1 VFDYYS
7 YVAGFVRNRCS
18 NTILAH
24 PVSFETSYLFCGS
37 APQHSLWVIEE
48 TFIERQIMKL
58 TSLKFCALFVAGL
71 VVACFQDLRAQEML
85 SPIALWP
92 GTPPGRVAAK
102 GEERDTTDEKG
113 GKVAG
118 KSVIRLGDVSTP
130 TLTIYKP
137 PADKNSGTAV
147 LVCPGGGYNIL
158 AMDLEGTE
166 VCEWLNSIG
175 ITAGLLK
182 YRVPKSEGEPRPI
195 EALQDA
201 QRAMSLLRG
210 RADELRVDA
219 KRIGVLGFSAGGHL
233 SARLSTNYAKR
244 AYGSVD
250 GKDDVACKPDFA
262 VLVYP
267 AYLIHKEAETE
278 LPVDGQTPPM
288 FLTMAADDPVDAD
301 NVLKFSLVLK
311 HAKVPVEL
319 HLYPRG
325 GHGFGL
331 RRTEAVC
338 TQWPDRAA
346 EWMRAQG
353 WIK

>member
-1 VFDYYS
+1 
-7 YVAGFVRNRCS
+7 
-18 NTILAH
+18 
-24 PVSFETSYLFCGS
+24 
-37 APQHSLWVIEE
+37 
-48 TFIERQIMKL
+48 MKS
-58 TSLKFCALFVAGL
+58 TSLKFLMMVWAGAMTTCL
-71 VVACFQDLRAQEML
+71 QELRAQEIL
-85 SPIALWP
+85 PAIALWP
-92 GTPPGRVAAK
+92 ATPPGRVAAK
-102 GEERDTTDEKG
+102 GEEKDTTDAKG

-118 KSVIRLGDVSTP
+118 KSVIRLGNVSSP

-137 PADKNSGTAV
+137 AADNNSGTAV

-166 VCEWLNSIG
+166 VCDWLNSIG
-175 ITAGLLK
+175 VTAGLLK
-182 YRVPKSEGEPRPI
+182 YRVPKSEGDPRPI

-210 RADELRVDA
+210 RAEELGLDV

-244 AYGSVD
+244 AYESID
-250 GKDDVACKPDFA
+250 DKDQVACKPDFA

-267 AYLIHKEAETE
+267 AYLIHKEAEQE
-278 LPVDGQTPPM
+278 LPVDAQTPPM

-301 NVLKFSLVLK
+301 NVLKFSLALK

-331 RRTEAVC
+331 RRTKAAC
-338 TQWPDRAA
+338 TEWPDRAA
-346 EWMRAQG
+346 EWMHVQG

>member
-1 VFDYYS
+1 LKL
-7 YVAGFVRNRCS
+7 FV
-18 NTILAH
+18 L
-24 PVSFETSYLFCGS
+24 V
-37 APQHSLWVIEE
+37 
-48 TFIERQIMKL
+48 
-58 TSLKFCALFVAGL
+58 VAGL
-71 VVACFQDLRAQEML
+71 ISAGVETLRGQEIL
-85 SPIALWP
+85 QQIALWP
-92 GTPPGRVAAK
+92 GTPPGRIAAK
-102 GEERDTTDEKG
+102 GEEKDTTDEKG

-118 KSVIRLGDVSTP
+118 KSVIRLGNVSSP

-137 PADKNSGTAV
+137 AADKNSGTAV

-166 VCEWLNSIG
+166 VCEWLNTLG
-175 ITAGLLK
+175 VTAGLLK
-182 YRVPKSEGEPRPI
+182 YRVPKSEGDPRPI

-210 RADELRVDA
+210 RAEGLRVDA

-233 SARLSTNYAKR
+233 SARLSTNYSKR
-244 AYGSVD
+244 SYEPI
-250 GKDDVACKPDFA
+250 DDLDQVACKPDFA

-267 AYLIHKEAETE
+267 GYLIHKDAEQE
-278 LPVDGQTPPM
+278 LPVDAQTPPM

-331 RRTEAVC
+331 RRTDAAC

-346 EWMRAQG
+346 EWMRTQG
-353 WIK
+353 WLK

>member
-1 VFDYYS
+1 
-7 YVAGFVRNRCS
+7 
-18 NTILAH
+18 
-24 PVSFETSYLFCGS
+24 
-37 APQHSLWVIEE
+37 
-48 TFIERQIMKL
+48 MKF
-58 TSLKFCALFVAGL
+58 TSLKLFVLIVAGL
-71 VVACFQDLRAQEML
+71 ISASVEELRGQEIL
-85 SPIALWP
+85 QQIALWP
-92 GTPPGRVAAK
+92 GTPPGRIAAK
-102 GEERDTTDEKG
+102 GEEKDTTDEKG

-118 KSVIRLGDVSTP
+118 KSVIRLGNVSSP

-137 PADKNSGTAV
+137 AADKNSGTAV

-166 VCEWLNSIG
+166 VCEWLNTLG
-175 ITAGLLK
+175 VTAGLLK
-182 YRVPKSEGEPRPI
+182 YRVPKAEGDPRPI

-210 RADELRVDA
+210 RAEGLRVDA

-233 SARLSTNYAKR
+233 SARLSTNYSKR
-244 AYGSVD
+244 SYESMD
-250 GKDDVACKPDFA
+250 EFDQVACKPDFA

-267 AYLIHKEAETE
+267 GYLIHKDAEQE
-278 LPVDGQTPPM
+278 LPVDAQTPPM

-331 RRTEAVC
+331 RRTEAAC
-338 TQWPDRAA
+338 TQWPDRVA

-353 WIK
+353 WVK

>member
-1 VFDYYS
+1 
-7 YVAGFVRNRCS
+7 
-18 NTILAH
+18 
-24 PVSFETSYLFCGS
+24 
-37 APQHSLWVIEE
+37 
-48 TFIERQIMKL
+48 
-58 TSLKFCALFVAGL
+58 
-71 VVACFQDLRAQEML
+71 
-85 SPIALWP
+85 
-92 GTPPGRVAAK
+92 
-102 GEERDTTDEKG
+102 
-113 GKVAG
+113 
-118 KSVIRLGDVSTP
+118 
-130 TLTIYKP
+130 
-137 PADKNSGTAV
+137 
-147 LVCPGGGYNIL
+147 
-158 AMDLEGTE
+158 
-166 VCEWLNSIG
+166 WLNTLG
-175 ITAGLLK
+175 VTAGLLK
-182 YRVPKSEGEPRPI
+182 YRVPKSEGDPRPI

-210 RADELRVDA
+210 RAEELRVDA

-244 AYGSVD
+244 AYNSI
-250 GKDDVACKPDFA
+250 DDRDQIACKPDFA

-267 AYLIHKEAETE
+267 AYLIQKEAEEE
-278 LPVDGQTPPM
+278 LPVDAQTPPM

-301 NVLKFSLVLK
+301 NVLKFSLTLK

-331 RRTEAVC
+331 RRTDAAC

>member
-1 VFDYYS
+1 
-7 YVAGFVRNRCS
+7 
-18 NTILAH
+18 
-24 PVSFETSYLFCGS
+24 
-37 APQHSLWVIEE
+37 
-48 TFIERQIMKL
+48 MKFA
-58 TSLKFCALFVAGL
+58 SLKFLILVVAGL
-71 VVACFQDLRAQEML
+71 LTAGVDALRGQEIL
-85 SPIALWP
+85 PPIALWP
-92 GTPPGRVAAK
+92 GTPPGRIAAK
-102 GEERDTTDEKG
+102 GEEKDTTDAKG

-118 KSVIRLGDVSTP
+118 KSVIRLGNVSSP

-137 PADKNSGTAV
+137 AAEKNSGTAV
-147 LVCPGGGYNIL
+147 LVCPGGGYHIL

-166 VCEWLNSIG
+166 VCEWLNTLG
-175 ITAGLLK
+175 VTAGLLK
-182 YRVPKSEGEPRPI
+182 YRVPKSEGDPRPI

-210 RADELRVDA
+210 RAEELRVDA

-244 AYGSVD
+244 AYDSVD
-250 GKDDVACKPDFA
+250 DKDQVACKPDFA

-267 AYLIHKEAETE
+267 AYLIGKEAEEE
-278 LPVDGQTPPM
+278 LPVDAQTPPM

-301 NVLKFSLVLK
+301 NVLKFSLTLK

-325 GHGFGL
+325 GHGFGS
-331 RRTEAVC
+331 RRTEAAC

-353 WIK
+353 WVK

>member
-1 VFDYYS
+1 
-7 YVAGFVRNRCS
+7 
-18 NTILAH
+18 
-24 PVSFETSYLFCGS
+24 
-37 APQHSLWVIEE
+37 
-48 TFIERQIMKL
+48 MKL
-58 TSLKFCALFVAGL
+58 GNLKFLML
-71 VVACFQDLRAQEML
+71 VWAAFILMGFEDLRSQEVL
-85 SPIALWP
+85 PPVALWT
-92 GTPPGRVAAK
+92 GNPPGRVGAK
-102 GEERDTTDEKG
+102 GEEKDTTDEKG

-118 KSVIRLGDVSTP
+118 KSVIRLGNVSSP

-137 PADKNSGTAV
+137 PVDKNGGVAV

-175 ITAGLLK
+175 VTAGLLK
-182 YRVPKSEGEPRPI
+182 YRVPKAEGDPRPI

-201 QRAMSLLRG
+201 QRAMSLLRS
-210 RADELRVDA
+210 RAEELRIDP

-233 SARLSTNYAKR
+233 SARLSTNYATR
-244 AYGSVD
+244 AYQTVD
-250 GKDDVACKPDFA
+250 DKDEVACKPDFA

-278 LPVDGQTPPM
+278 LPVNAQTPPM

-301 NVLKFSLVLK
+301 NVLKFSLALK

-325 GHGFGL
+325 GHGYGL
-331 RRTEAVC
+331 RRTEAAC
-338 TQWPDRAA
+338 THWPDRV
-346 EWMRAQG
+346 EDWMRAQG
-353 WIK
+353 WLK

>member
-1 VFDYYS
+1 
-7 YVAGFVRNRCS
+7 
-18 NTILAH
+18 
-24 PVSFETSYLFCGS
+24 
-37 APQHSLWVIEE
+37 
-48 TFIERQIMKL
+48 MKL
-58 TSLKFCALFVAGL
+58 TPWKFLTLVLVGLAVSNCESLL
-71 VVACFQDLRAQEML
+71 AQEVL
-85 SPIALWP
+85 APVALWP
-92 GTPPGRVAAK
+92 STPPGRAAAK
-102 GEERDTTDEKG
+102 GEEKDTTDEKG

-118 KSVIRLGDVSTP
+118 KSVIRLGNVSSP

-137 PADKNSGTAV
+137 AADKNSGTAV

-175 ITAGLLK
+175 VTAGLLK
-182 YRVPKSEGEPRPI
+182 YRVPKSEGDPRPI

-210 RADELRVDA
+210 RAEELRVDA

-244 AYGSVD
+244 AYETVD
-250 GKDDVACKPDFA
+250 DKDQITCKPDFA

-267 AYLIHKEAETE
+267 AYLIHKEAESE
-278 LPVDGQTPPM
+278 LTVDGQTPPM

-301 NVLKFSLVLK
+301 NVLKFSLTLK

-325 GHGFGL
+325 GHGYGL
-331 RRTEAVC
+331 RRTESAC

-353 WIK
+353 WLK

>member
-1 VFDYYS
+1 MEF
-7 YVAGFVRNRCS
+7 
-18 NTILAH
+18 
-24 PVSFETSYLFCGS
+24 
-37 APQHSLWVIEE
+37 
-48 TFIERQIMKL
+48 
-58 TSLKFCALFVAGL
+58 TSLKFVALIVAGL
-71 VVACFQDLRAQEML
+71 MTAGLQGLRAQEIL
-85 SPIALWP
+85 PAIALWP
-92 GTPPGRVAAK
+92 GTPPGKIAAK
-102 GEERDTTDEKG
+102 GEEKDTTDEKG

-118 KSVIRLGDVSTP
+118 KSVIRLGNVSSP

-137 PADKNSGTAV
+137 AGDKSSGTAV
-147 LVCPGGGYNIL
+147 LVCPGGGYHIL

-166 VCEWLNSIG
+166 VCEWLNTLG
-175 ITAGLLK
+175 VTAGLLK

-210 RADELRVDA
+210 RAEELKLDA

-244 AYGSVD
+244 AYEAID
-250 GKDDVACKPDFA
+250 GQDHVACKPDFA

-267 AYLIHKEAETE
+267 AYLISKEAEQE
-278 LPVDGQTPPM
+278 LPVDSQTPPM

-301 NVLKFSLVLK
+301 NVLKFSLALK

-331 RRTEAVC
+331 RRTEAAC
-338 TQWPDRAA
+338 TQWPDRVAD
-346 EWMRAQG
+346 WMRAQG